1 MLQSFPKGSR
11 FIKINTNDK
20 GESPILDLLL
30 DGADNTEIGLNGVQI
45 PANSLEVTHLSFSGN
60 IAFVVVSPRT
70 AVVSESVKAGTRTVN
85 TPVKTTSVNTDEE

>member
-30 DGADNTEIGLNGVQI
+30 DGADSTMIGLNGVQI

-60 IAFVVVSPRT
+60 IAFVVVSPRIT
-70 AVVSESVKAGTRTVN
+70 LVPEPIKAA
-85 TPVKTTSVNTDEE
+85 PAKMDEE